1 MACMILRPSRL
12 RPACVAVLLLAACGA
27 PDPAPA
33 GPATAPAPA
42 AAPAP
47 PPPAWRALFDGRS
60 TEGWEHI
67 GPGRFVLADG
77 ALKSE
82 GGMGLL
88 WYTREKLGNC
98 VIRVVFKTTHD
109 NSNAG
114 VFFRIAEKPS
124 DPWYAVH
131 HGYESQILE
140 REDDY
145 HRTGAIYS
153 LSPARGRPAKPHG
166 EWNTME
172 IALDGP
178 LVRVTL
184 NGEVVNEFDPSKPV
198 PERKKN
204 FEPER
209 GPRPESGYLGI
220 QNHDD
225 YSQGKANVYFKE
237 VSVRPRR

>member
-1 MACMILRPSRL
+1 M
-12 RPACVAVLLLAACGA
+12 LAACSASGPVSEGGA
-27 PDPAPA
+27 AV
-33 GPATAPAPA
+33 
-42 AAPAP
+42 PAP
-47 PPPAWRALFDGRS
+47 PASPAWRALFDGRS
-60 TEGWEHI
+60 LDGWEHI
-67 GPGRFVLADG
+67 GPGRFVLEDG
-77 ALKSE
+77 VLKSE

-88 WYTREKLGNC
+88 WFTREKFGNC
-98 VIRVVFKTTHD
+98 TIRVVFKTTHD

-114 VFFRIAEKPS
+114 VFFRIAEKPP

-140 REDDY
+140 KEDDF

-153 LSPARGRPAKPHG
+153 LSPARGRPARPHG

-172 IALDGP
+172 IELDGP
-178 LVRVTL
+178 RVRVTL
-184 NGEVVNEFDPSKPV
+184 NGEVVNAFDPSKPV

-225 YSQGKANVYFKE
+225 YSQGKANVFFKE
-237 VSVRPRR
+237 VSVRPLR